1 MARRSEP
8 LMARQRPSR
17 ISQARLVGDLKLAA
31 KRGDRTALSL
41 ALDQMRTLAHS
52 PRYWE
57 KYLSLLSNPLARLV
71 DLLVIK
77 QGDRI
82 AFQKGW
88 KLPRPQPKPKAG
100 RKDAKSSARGRRRVS
115 ATEQPSL
122 FDV

>member
-1 MARRSEP
+1 
-8 LMARQRPSR
+8 MARQRPSR

-31 KRGDRTALSL
+31 KRGDRNALSL

-82 AFQKGW
+82 AYQKGW
-88 KLPRPQPKPKAG
+88 KLPRPQPPKPKTDK
-100 RKDAKSSARGRRRVS
+100 KDAKARARRRVS